1 MWEKEWSLT
10 PSIKFKVLEF
20 AINAKSA
27 LIQYLKKLVIY

>member
-1 MWEKEWSLT
+1 MWEKERSLT

-20 AINAKSA
+20 AVNAKSE